1 MKFQRLFYNS
11 SINFKKLT
19 KQRVVI
25 GILLG
30 LLSAF
35 TIYSFFYVIREALRA
50 MSLGFMNYGFW
61 SFQNGEY
68 ILSEKDRNFYNL
80 FFSGLSLILGNSIV
94 FLFIF
99 SGPNNVL
106 NRFDSRR
113 KRLLNDQ
120 IFLSFNFSYWFTKI
134 GLVFGVFSMCCMDFE
149 FLPYFKPLAYLLLVV
164 LYLETWKNLS
174 LIIRKKRFKIQVV
187 HFFVMLLLT
196 IGLSKINIVD
206 FKAIDEASLVN
217 NPIMDFPESEF
228 CHEKDYAWWDITL
241 ALKLKLNAEG
251 ELDIFTEDRL
261 KIHIKDI
268 AYIVSSKRA
277 SIREERSYLLS
288 ASILADK
295 ELNMKYIKAIEAELY
310 LVGIRKVDYEIY
322 TENLNGGFY
331 FENKIIKKRVN
342 KSVLEFKVSSI
353 KKDSIAR
360 IQLPPLP
367 LPPPS
372 VEINYELHDTLRIT
386 IDQRLKFNNEPILI
400 ETLMQ
405 KIKSDINSKTLFV
418 YEISESTTYQD
429 YITVLSEHYKAA
441 EALRKVEQTI
451 FKDDNDPYMNYDIYR
466 KEQRKLREKYPVNII
481 ETNN

>member
-11 SINFKKLT
+11 SVNFKKLT

-35 TIYSFFYVIREALRA
+35 TIYSFFYVIREAYRA
-50 MSLGFMNYGFW
+50 ISLGFMNYGFW

-68 ILSEKDRNFYNL
+68 ILSEKDRSFYNL

-94 FLFIF
+94 FLFLF

-149 FLPYFKPLAYLLLVV
+149 FLPYFKPLAYLLLIV

-174 LIIRKKRFKIQVV
+174 LIVKKKRFKIQVL
-187 HFFVMLLLT
+187 HFLVMICLT
-196 IGLSKINIVD
+196 MGLSKIDVLNY
-206 FKAIDEASLVN
+206 KAIDETSLVN
-217 NPIMDFPESEF
+217 NPIIDFPESEF
-228 CHEKDYAWWDITL
+228 CHEKEYSWRNTRL
-241 ALKLKLNAEG
+241 ALKLKLNDQG

-261 KIHIKDI
+261 KINIADI
-268 AYIVSSKRA
+268 DYITRLKIA
-277 SIREERSYLLS
+277 SIREELYYLLS

-295 ELNMKYIKAIEAELY
+295 ELDVRYIKAVEAELY
-310 LVGIRKVDYEIY
+310 LAGIRMIDYEIY
-322 TENLNGGFY
+322 TENQNGGY
-331 FENKIIKKRVN
+331 YYENDIIKRKIN
-342 KSVLEFKVSSI
+342 KSVLGFKVKNLV
-353 KKDSIAR
+353 KKDTILQ
-360 IQLPPLP
+360 IMLPPLP
-367 LPPPS
+367 PPPL
-372 VEINYELHDTLRIT
+372 EARHEFQDTIRIT
-386 IDQRLKFNNEPILI
+386 LSKELKFNEKSISKENIEQKLKGAINPNTLI
-400 ETLMQ
+400 M
-405 KIKSDINSKTLFV
+405 
-418 YEISESTTYQD
+418 YEINRNTTYQD
-429 YITVLSEHYKAA
+429 YITTLSIHNRAA